1 MAKVLMKGNEAIG
14 EAAIR
19 AGCIHFFGYPIT
31 PQSEV
36 PEYLARRLPEVG
48 GQYVQAES
56 EVAASNMIYGAAG
69 VGMRVLTTSS
79 SPGISLMAEGI
90 SYIAAS
96 ELPVV
101 LVNIMRAGP
110 GLGGILPAQGD
121 YFQATRGT
129 GHGDFQLLVLAPAS
143 VQEAVNLVILA
154 FELAEKYLNPV
165 MVIGDGM
172 IGQMMEPVEFPV
184 EGVGPPLDPGDW
196 ALTGCEGRERR
207 IVNSLFLDP
216 EACNRHNL
224 KLKAKYERMA
234 ENEQRWELYN
244 CDEPYDLLVTAF
256 GMMSR
261 ICKTAIDDLKAEGT
275 NVGLFRPISLNPF
288 PYEPCRRVID
298 RAQRILDV
306 EMSMGQM
313 IYDIQLAAQGRLEID
328 FHGTAG
334 GVVPSPDEVADKIR
348 ESLARIGR
356 SPARKPGKRSA
367 KAAAAQKSKS
377 KRSKKTATAQKPGK
391 RGGKK
396 PQNAGKRSAA
406 RQSSARRH
414 GRRSGR

>member
-36 PEYLARRLPEVG
+36 PEYLAKRLPEVG
-48 GQYVQAES
+48 GLYLQAES

-69 VGMRVLTTSS
+69 VGIRVLTTSS

-90 SYIAAS
+90 SYIAAA

-110 GLGGILPAQGD
+110 GLGGILPAQSD
-121 YFQATRGT
+121 YLQATRGT

-143 VQEAVNLVILA
+143 VQEAVNLVIDS
-154 FELAEKYLNPV
+154 FTLAEKYHTPV

-172 IGQMMEPVEFPV
+172 IGQMMEPVEFPI

-207 IVNSLFLDP
+207 VVNTLFLDP
-216 EACNRHNL
+216 EELNQHNF
-224 KLKAKYERMA
+224 KLKAKYELIA
-234 ENEQRWELYN
+234 KNEQRWELYN
-244 CDEPYDLLVTAF
+244 CDKPYDLLVTAF
-256 GMMSR
+256 GMVSR
-261 ICKTAIDDLKAEGT
+261 ICKTAIDQLADEGL
-275 NVGLFRPISLNPF
+275 NVGLFRPISVNPF
-288 PYEPCRRVID
+288 PYDACRKAMNKAKAV
-298 RAQRILDV
+298 LDV

-313 IYDIQLAAQGRLEID
+313 LLDVQLAGEGSKPID
-328 FHGTAG
+328 FFGTAG
-334 GVVPSPDEVADKIR
+334 GVIPSPEEVAEHIR
-348 ESLARIGR
+348 GSLKGIG
-356 SPARKPGKRSA
+356 
-367 KAAAAQKSKS
+367 KAG
-377 KRSKKTATAQKPGK
+377 KKTAKKAKAVKKASPKKAPKKTPKKAPKKTTKKTTKKTA
-391 RGGKK
+391 KK
-396 PQNAGKRSAA
+396 TTKKTAKKTKTTRKAA
-406 RQSSARRH
+406 KK
-414 GRRSGR
+414 